1 VSTDGFLS
9 SIAKHAPEKNR
20 MPELAYIDP
29 GSGSLIIQG
38 AIASIVAVVVFFRG
52 QIARLIP
59 GRRQDEEST
68 TTSTSSST
76 ASSVDDAA
84 KGG

>member
-1 VSTDGFLS
+1 MF
-9 SIAKHAPEKNR
+9 
-20 MPELAYIDP
+20 ELAYIDP

-38 AIASIVAVVVFFRG
+38 AIASIVAAVVFFRG

-59 GRRQDEEST
+59 GRREHDDST
-68 TTSTSSST
+68 ATTSSST
-76 ASSVDDAA
+76 ASSSVDDAA

>member
-1 VSTDGFLS
+1 
-9 SIAKHAPEKNR
+9 

-68 TTSTSSST
+68 TSTSSTT

>member
-1 VSTDGFLS
+1 MFD
-9 SIAKHAPEKNR
+9 
-20 MPELAYIDP
+20 LAYIDP

-38 AIASIVAVVVFFRG
+38 AIASIVAAVVFFRG

-59 GRRQDEEST
+59 GRREHDEST
-68 TTSTSSST
+68 TSASTSSTS
-76 ASSVDDAA
+76 ASSSVDDAA

>member
-1 VSTDGFLS
+1 MFGF
-9 SIAKHAPEKNR
+9 
-20 MPELAYIDP
+20 ELAYIDP

-59 GRRQDEEST
+59 SRREHDETT
-68 TTSTSSST
+68 TTSPT
-76 ASSVDDAA
+76 APSADDAA
-84 KGG
+84 QGR